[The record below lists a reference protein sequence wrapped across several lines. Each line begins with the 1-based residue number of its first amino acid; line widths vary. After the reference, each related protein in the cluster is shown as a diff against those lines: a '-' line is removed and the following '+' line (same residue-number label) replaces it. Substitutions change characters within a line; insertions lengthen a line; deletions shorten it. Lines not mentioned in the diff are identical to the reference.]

1 MPGSN
6 TFPVTGTYRGSCG
19 HIHEFGKGSPFIACP
34 ECGGGDS
41 WEWVDGEISPATG
54 LHQIDWP
61 GGMLTLLHVGVPPV
75 SEGTSDEIMGAMQD
89 FSRDCQMMAT
99 WFAGILG
106 SREVMR
112 QHLSNLAARGEPF
125 KITTL
130 RPDVRVAAILAQVP
144 VEEVIKSTAE
154 AGAFERLYA
163 NSFVVFTFHLWEE
176 VTRPRIAAAM
186 KVCDYYNRSFRLTS
200 GLFFTGCNQANPH
213 SLVKTL

>member
-1 MPGSN
+1 MLVLSVAEA
-6 TFPVTGTYRGSCG
+6 TRGN
-19 HIHEFGKGSPFIACP
+19 
-34 ECGGGDS
+34 
-41 WEWVDGEISPATG
+41 G

-130 RPDVRVAAILAQVP
+130 RPDGRVAAILAQVP

-200 GLFFTGCNQANPH
+200 GIFITGCNKANPP
-213 SLVKTL
+213 SLAKTL